1 MFGSAAEKETQS
13 TVLTPGGCPSPFFSV
28 LSQSSHSRQVY
39 CACRRRRFVVDHS
52 VIELVMLEI
61 TAEKD
66 ARSVLVVIT
75 HALACV
81 GLFSIPCNRHA
92 IPLPMDIVCHACE
105 LGDNLRMQRID
116 DPERWSEAGQ
126 T

>member
-1 MFGSAAEKETQS
+1 M
-13 TVLTPGGCPSPFFSV
+13 
-28 LSQSSHSRQVY
+28 
-39 CACRRRRFVVDHS
+39 VDHS